1 MPTNLKVES
10 FKLLLLSKKA
20 NMTANNEMPEVVS
33 AVEHL
38 SELGRDYVT
47 NI

>member
-1 MPTNLKVES
+1 
-10 FKLLLLSKKA
+10 
-20 NMTANNEMPEVVS
+20 MTANNEMPEVVS

-47 NI
+47 NVK